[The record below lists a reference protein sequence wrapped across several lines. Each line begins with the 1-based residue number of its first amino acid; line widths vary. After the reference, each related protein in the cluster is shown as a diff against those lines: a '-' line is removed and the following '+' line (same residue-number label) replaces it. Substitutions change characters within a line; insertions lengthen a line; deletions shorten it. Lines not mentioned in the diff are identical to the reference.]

1 MKTCDHCG
9 GAIMPNDK
17 PYAFAGKF
25 CTCAFPL
32 NMRRALELS
41 TTIVPDKLKAE
52 NTRLLRQLA
61 EAVKA
66 LTEIGVDGFHIE
78 YTKGK
83 CKHGKYDFDSCDEC
97 YEDHANSA
105 LKLIRD
111 IGEGTV

>member
-1 MKTCDHCG
+1 MSHGCAQALAKAMEDLTT
-9 GAIMPNDK
+9 AQMRLAN
-17 PYAFAGKF
+17 AG
-25 CTCAFPL
+25 
-32 NMRRALELS
+32 
-41 TTIVPDKLKAE
+41 VE
-52 NTRLLRQLA
+52 NTRLSRQLA
-61 EAVKA
+61 EAVRA